1 MSRPALRRRLPL
13 LGVVA
18 VLALVGILTAG
29 RTGRSGE
36 AVRGASISA
45 TGTHSDAEADHGDP
59 SFRGGET
66 PAVVRLAANRLHP
79 VGHALP
85 LVSLTVAALVAL
97 VAARP
102 LPAAAVPRRL
112 RAPAARYARR
122 RGPPALLIV

>member
-36 AVRGASISA
+36 AVRGASTSA
-45 TGTHSDAEADHGDP
+45 TATHPDAEADHGDP

-112 RAPAARYARR
+112 RAPARYARR